1 MKGNIM
7 IKFPSIEHFRKVV
20 KEVVTSSQP
29 NNIPTLS
36 FTGTVK
42 LHGVN
47 VGVLFNVDEHQ
58 EIIQMTAQSRNNELS
73 IEKDHYGFCAFT
85 KQPLTLEFLKETVKK
100 IIQESSK
107 PVDTIVVFGEFCGKS
122 IQSKVAIQE
131 LDRMFVVFDVFVIYQ
146 DGVQKYQS
154 EFISLF
160 ENSEVRVFNI
170 NMFKTWHLDIDFNHP
185 EESQT
190 KLIELTE
197 QVENECPVAKHF
209 GVLGIGEGIVWR
221 SDKLYNNKVLRFKV
235 KGELHSVTK
244 ADKIANIDIEQ
255 LNNVKEFVDYA
266 VTESRL
272 KQGLEYLC
280 EQGLYDGY
288 HIETKDMPVF
298 LKWLAMDVFKEE
310 KDTIIKNNLDEK
322 LIRKQISSIGNKW
335 IKNYL

>member
-1 MKGNIM
+1 MM

-47 VGVLFNVDEHQ
+47 VGVTFDIDEHQ
-58 EIIQMTAQSRNNELS
+58 KITKMTTQSRNNELS

-85 KQPLTLEFLKETVKK
+85 QQPLTLEFLKETANK

-107 PVDTIVVFGEFCGKS
+107 PVDKIVVFGEFCGKS

-131 LDRMFVVFDVFVIYQ
+131 LDRMFIVFDILIVYQ
-146 DGVQKYQS
+146 DGSQNYQP
-154 EFISLF
+154 EFMSLF
-160 ENSEVRVFNI
+160 ENSEIRVFNI
-170 NMFKTWHLDIDFNHP
+170 NMFKTWHLDIDFNNP
-185 EESQT
+185 EETQT

-197 QVENECPVAKHF
+197 QVEKECPVAKHF
-209 GVLGIGEGIVWR
+209 GVLGIGEGVVWR

-266 VTESRL
+266 ITESRL
-272 KQGLEYLC
+272 EQGLEYLR

-322 LIRKQISSIGNKW
+322 LIRKQISIVGNKW

>member
-1 MKGNIM
+1 M

-29 NNIPTLS
+29 NDIPTLS

-47 VGVLFNVDEHQ
+47 VGVLFDVDENQ
-58 EIIQMTAQSRNNELS
+58 EIIHMTAQSRNNELS

-85 KQPLTLEFLKETVKK
+85 QQPLTLEFLKETANK
-100 IIQESSK
+100 IIQQSSK
-107 PVDTIVVFGEFCGKS
+107 PVDKIVVFGEFCGKS

-131 LDRMFVVFDVFVIYQ
+131 LDRMFVVFDVLILYK
-146 DGVQKYQS
+146 DGVQKYQP
-154 EFISLF
+154 EFMSLF
-160 ENSEVRVFNI
+160 ENSEIRVFNI
-170 NMFKTWHLDIDFNHP
+170 NMFKTWHLDINFNHP
-185 EESQT
+185 EEVQT

-197 QVENECPVAKHF
+197 QVEHECPVAKHF
-209 GVLGIGEGIVWR
+209 GVLGIGEGVVWR
-221 SDKLYNNKVLRFKV
+221 SDELYNNKVLRFKV

-255 LNNVKEFVDYA
+255 LNNVKEFVNYA

-272 KQGLEYLC
+272 QQGLEYLR

-298 LKWLAMDVFKEE
+298 LKWLTMDVFKEE
-310 KDTIIKNNLDEK
+310 KDTIIENKLDEK
-322 LIRKQISSIGNKW
+322 MIKKQISIVGNKW

>member
-131 LDRMFVVFDVFVIYQ
+131 SDRMFVVFDVFVIYQ

-272 KQGLEYLC
+272 KQ
-280 EQGLYDGY
+280 
-288 HIETKDMPVF
+288 
-298 LKWLAMDVFKEE
+298 
-310 KDTIIKNNLDEK
+310 
-322 LIRKQISSIGNKW
+322 
-335 IKNYL
+335 

>member
-1 MKGNIM
+1 M
-7 IKFPSIEHFRKVV
+7 IKFPSIEHFRKIV

-47 VGVLFNVDEHQ
+47 VGVVFDVDKHQ
-58 EIIQMTAQSRNNELS
+58 EIIQMTAQSRNTELS

-85 KQPLTLEFLKETVKK
+85 QQPLTLEFLKETANK
-100 IIQESSK
+100 IIQQSSK
-107 PVDTIVVFGEFCGKS
+107 PVDKIVVFGEFCGKS
-122 IQSKVAIQE
+122 IQSKVAIQD
-131 LDRMFVVFDVFVIYQ
+131 LDRMFVVFDILVIYKN
-146 DGVQKYQS
+146 GVQKYQP
-154 EFISLF
+154 EFMSLF
-160 ENSEVRVFNI
+160 ENSEIHVFNI
-170 NMFKTWHLDIDFNHP
+170 NMFKTWHLDINFNNP
-185 EESQT
+185 EDVQS

-221 SDKLYNNKVLRFKV
+221 SDELYNNKVLRFKV

-255 LNNVKEFVDYA
+255 LNNVKEFVNYA

-272 KQGLEYLC
+272 QQGLEYLR

-298 LKWLAMDVFKEE
+298 LKWLTMDVFKEE
-310 KDTIIKNNLDEK
+310 KDTIIENKLDEK
-322 LIRKQISSIGNKW
+322 LIRKQISIVGNKW

>member
-1 MKGNIM
+1 M
-7 IKFPSIEHFRKVV
+7 IKFPSIEHFRKIV

-47 VGVLFNVDEHQ
+47 VGVLFDVDENQ
-58 EIIQMTAQSRNNELS
+58 EIIHMTAQSRNNELS

-85 KQPLTLEFLKETVKK
+85 QQSLTLEFLKETANK

-107 PVDTIVVFGEFCGKS
+107 PVDKIVVFGEFCGKS

-131 LDRMFVVFDVFVIYQ
+131 LDRMFVVFDILVVYQ
-146 DGVQKYQS
+146 DGSQNYQP
-154 EFISLF
+154 EFMSLF
-160 ENSEVRVFNI
+160 ENSEIRVFNI
-170 NMFKTWHLDIDFNHP
+170 NMFKTWHLDIDFNNP
-185 EESQT
+185 EEAQT

-197 QVENECPVAKHF
+197 QVEKECPVAKHF
-209 GVLGIGEGIVWR
+209 GVLGIGEGVVWR

-272 KQGLEYLC
+272 EQGLEYLR

-298 LKWLAMDVFKEE
+298 LKWLTMDVFKEE
-310 KDTIIKNNLDEK
+310 KDTIIENNLDEK
-322 LIRKQISSIGNKW
+322 LRFPLLAISGLRIICKSTCNT
-335 IKNYL
+335 

>member
-1 MKGNIM
+1 M
-7 IKFPSIEHFRKVV
+7 IKFPSIEHFRKIV

-47 VGVLFNVDEHQ
+47 VGVLFDVDENQ
-58 EIIQMTAQSRNNELS
+58 EIIHMTAQSRNNELF

-85 KQPLTLEFLKETVKK
+85 QQPLTLEFLKETANK
-100 IIQESSK
+100 IIQQSLK
-107 PVDTIVVFGEFCGKS
+107 PVDKIVVFGEFCGKS

-131 LDRMFVVFDVFVIYQ
+131 LDRMFVVFDILVVYQ
-146 DGVQKYQS
+146 DGSQNYQP
-154 EFISLF
+154 EFMSLF
-160 ENSEVRVFNI
+160 ENSEIRVFNI
-170 NMFKTWHLDIDFNHP
+170 NMFKTWHLDIDFNNP
-185 EESQT
+185 EEAQT

-197 QVENECPVAKHF
+197 QVEKECPVAKHF
-209 GVLGIGEGIVWR
+209 GVLGIGEGVVWR
-221 SDKLYNNKVLRFKV
+221 SDELYNNKVLRFKV

-244 ADKIANIDIEQ
+244 SDKIANIDIEQ
-255 LNNVKEFVDYA
+255 LNNVKEFVNYA

-272 KQGLEYLC
+272 EQGLEYLR

-298 LKWLAMDVFKEE
+298 LKWLTMDVFKEE
-310 KDTIIKNNLDEK
+310 KDTIIENKLDEK
-322 LIRKQISSIGNKW
+322 LIRKQISIVGNKW